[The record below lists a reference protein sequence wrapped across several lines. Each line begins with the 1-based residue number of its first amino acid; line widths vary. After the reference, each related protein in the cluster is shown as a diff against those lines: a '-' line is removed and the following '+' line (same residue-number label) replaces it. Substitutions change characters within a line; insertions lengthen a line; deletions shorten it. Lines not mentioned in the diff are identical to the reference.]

1 MEARK
6 IQQMSEA
13 YAQVYSE
20 QETPMGQHPGKSTNK
35 ATRDRYETQ
44 RRRNEAPT
52 GVGVPDK
59 SVGYG
64 GLKDDV
70 NFDVI
75 KDYLLDEGLA
85 SNEKAALAI
94 MANMSEEWMQSILV
108 EKPIVLLPGKRGYVS
123 TGPLNPKDKKVS
135 GIGPVGTYAAA
146 TPATGLSGK
155 KTTTMKMGAK

>member
-13 YAQVYSE
+13 YAQMYSE
-20 QETPMGQHPGKSTNK
+20 QENAVGQHPGKSPNK
-35 ATRDRYETQ
+35 AVRDRYETQ
-44 RRRNEAPT
+44 TRRATAPT

-59 SVGYG
+59 KTGYG

-70 NFDVI
+70 NFDII
-75 KDYLLDEGLA
+75 KGYLLDEGLA

-94 MANMSEEWMQSILV
+94 MANMSEEWKQSILV
-108 EKPIVLLPGKRGYVS
+108 EKPIVLLPGKKGYVA

-135 GIGPVGTYAAA
+135 GIGPVGTYSAA
-146 TPATGLSGK
+146 TPATGQSGK
-155 KTTTMKMGAK
+155 KSTTMSMGAK